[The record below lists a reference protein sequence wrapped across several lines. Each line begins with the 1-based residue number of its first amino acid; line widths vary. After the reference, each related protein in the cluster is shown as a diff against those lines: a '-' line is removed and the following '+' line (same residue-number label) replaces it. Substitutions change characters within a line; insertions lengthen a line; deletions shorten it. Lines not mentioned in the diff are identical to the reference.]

1 MSDPN
6 PPEQPS
12 FNQPAPGDP
21 TAPMPTGGPATP
33 PPGSPEDVPMPAVG
47 STPPPVGGGTQPP
60 PPPPPAPPTGGPS
73 GVSSIPD
80 PAKEGAGFFNALFD
94 FSFTNF
100 VTPILVRIVYLL
112 ATAALVASWLVF
124 LFAAFAQNV
133 GSGITV
139 LILGP
144 VFLIIY
150 LAVIRM
156 TLEFYLSVVRMSM
169 DIHQRLPQA

>member
-21 TAPMPTGGPATP
+21 TAPMPTGGPAM

-47 STPPPVGGGTQPP
+47 STPPVAGST
-60 PPPPPAPPTGGPS
+60 PPPPPAPPPAPPSGGPS
-73 GVSSIPD
+73 GVSSIPA
-80 PAKEGAGFFNALFD
+80 PGKESAGFFNALFD

-100 VTPILVRIVYLL
+100 VTPMLVRIVYVL

-124 LFAAFAQNV
+124 LFAAFAYSA

-150 LAVIRM
+150 LAIVRM